1 MQTLTEKT
9 VAELV
14 TEDYRTA
21 DVFKQFGIDFCCGG
35 KVTVSEICRKKNIS
49 YDALTEQLNR
59 IGQEKPETDTN
70 FNEWPLDKLANYIV
84 EKHHSYVT
92 QNLELIRQYAN
103 KVALVH
109 GGHRPE
115 VKVIARL
122 YNEAADELAHH
133 LEKEEIILFPYV
145 NQLAAAKRNKATIP
159 SPHFG
164 TVKNPIAMME
174 AEHEFAGDHFHEI
187 AKLSENYTAPP
198 EACNT
203 YRVLYAKLKEFEDDL
218 HTHIH
223 LENNILFPKAKAL
236 EQEVITQAHL

>member
-1 MQTLTEKT
+1 MNATNERT

-21 DVFKQFGIDFCCGG
+21 DVFKKFGIDFCCGG
-35 KVTVSEICRKKNIS
+35 KVTVEEICVKKNIS
-49 YDALTEQLNR
+49 YEQLTEELNQ
-59 IGQEKPETDTN
+59 IGQSTPTTDTN
-70 FNEWPLDKLANYIV
+70 FKEWPLDKLANYIV
-84 EKHHSYVT
+84 EKHHGYVT
-92 QNLELIRQYAN
+92 NNLELIRQYAN

-115 VKVIARL
+115 TKAIARL
-122 YNEAADELAHH
+122 YNEVADELAHH

-145 NQLAAAKRNKATIP
+145 NQLAAAKRNNVKIQA
-159 SPHFG
+159 PHFG
-164 TVKNPIAMME
+164 TVKNPITMME
-174 AEHEFAGDHFHEI
+174 AEHEYAGDHFHEI
-187 AKLSENYTAPP
+187 ATLSDQYTAPP

-223 LENNILFPKAKAL
+223 LENNILFPKAKTL
-236 EQEVITQAHL
+236 EQEVIAQANL